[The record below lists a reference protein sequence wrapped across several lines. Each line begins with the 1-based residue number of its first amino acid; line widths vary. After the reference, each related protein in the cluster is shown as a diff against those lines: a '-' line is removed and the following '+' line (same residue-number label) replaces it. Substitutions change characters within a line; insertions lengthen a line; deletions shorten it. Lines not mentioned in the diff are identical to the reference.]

1 MAESETGPR
10 SSRNAT
16 SIMAVTAKRLLVLKR
31 MVFSFQRRRRIKL
44 WDIFSNL
51 QAQLRMTA

>member
-31 MVFSFQRRRRIKL
+31 MVVSFQRKRGS
-44 WDIFSNL
+44 IFETFSQTYKHN
-51 QAQLRMTA
+51 

>member
-31 MVFSFQRRRRIKL
+31 MVASFQRKRQL
-44 WDIFSNL
+44 NL
-51 QAQLRMTA
+51 QTFSQTYKHN

>member
-10 SSRNAT
+10 SSRKAT

-31 MVFSFQRRRRIKL
+31 MLFFLSAQATNIHVNIL
-44 WDIFSNL
+44 SNL
-51 QAQLRMTA
+51 HAN

>member
-10 SSRNAT
+10 SSRKAT

-31 MVFSFQRRRRIKL
+31 MLFFLSAQAANIRVNIL
-44 WDIFSNL
+44 SNL
-51 QAQLRMTA
+51 QDK